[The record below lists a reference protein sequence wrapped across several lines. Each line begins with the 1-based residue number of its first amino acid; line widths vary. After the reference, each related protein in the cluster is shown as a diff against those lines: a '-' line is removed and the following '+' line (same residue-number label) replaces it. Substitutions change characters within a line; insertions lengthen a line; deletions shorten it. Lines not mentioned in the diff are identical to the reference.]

1 MINIPLEYKTNT
13 HLSTESTS
21 VPEMKLFCDTPKK
34 LLTIFQL
41 TWESA
46 GIVERIKN
54 YWLKVNGY
62 KLRVIYALEVIETLV
77 VFTSS

>member
-13 HLSTESTS
+13 YLSTESTS
-21 VPEMKLFCDTPKK
+21 VPEMKLFCDRLKK
-34 LLTIFQL
+34 LLTVFQL

-54 YWLKVNGY
+54 L
-62 KLRVIYALEVIETLV
+62 LV
-77 VFTSS
+77 KS